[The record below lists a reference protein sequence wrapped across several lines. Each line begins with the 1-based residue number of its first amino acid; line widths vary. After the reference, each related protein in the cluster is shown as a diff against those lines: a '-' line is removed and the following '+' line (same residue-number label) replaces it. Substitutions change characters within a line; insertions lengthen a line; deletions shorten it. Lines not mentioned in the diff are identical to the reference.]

1 MLPAL
6 EFNLERMRAA
16 AGAGFSLATD
26 VADYLVKKGLPF
38 REAHGV
44 VGGLVRE
51 CERRSCELNEL
62 PLEVYQS
69 ASSLFEADI
78 LSLDVDSAL
87 AARDVPGGTAPGRVR
102 EAAATLRALL
112 N

>member
-16 AGAGFSLATD
+16 AGASFSLATD
-26 VADYLVKKGLPF
+26 VADYLVKKGMPF
-38 REAHGV
+38 REAHAV

-51 CERRSCELNEL
+51 CEQRGCELNEL
-62 PLEVYQS
+62 PLEVYKS

-78 LSLDVDSAL
+78 LSLDVEAAL
-87 AARDVPGGTAPGRVR
+87 AARDIVGGTAPNLVR
-102 EAAATLRALL
+102 EAAATLRSLL
-112 N
+112 G